1 MPKNIIRK
9 LAERGQLG
17 RAIDALLELSEKLDD
32 KYARRDA
39 SGLSGRF
46 YGLENQK
53 NMGAITSEY
62 YLIQSN
68 GIRHAL
74 YSILN
79 DLPTMADDAY
89 DLPSLRGIN
98 FDNGDRPPEPE
109 PPGEEEAETDNTNDR
124 LRVLM
129 FTANT
134 AGEVQLDQSDEF
146 SRVREML
153 DNEGLNDR
161 CKLRRVRLV
170 TPEAILESILDFRP
184 HVVHFSGHGVRQ
196 RTTGAATGP
205 RRGFGE
211 EEEAETVADEGIETG
226 SDGALIVHNSANY
239 GSFQI
244 GSDFLGGVFEYVK
257 DEQLPT
263 HTVLFNACH
272 SEAIS
277 GGVAPF
283 VDNIIATNN
292 EIGDR
297 AAISFSSTFYDRLIA
312 SEVSPERAFKAARI
326 VAIAY
331 GEPKSRFVFYHAGKK
346 RTSSG

>member
-17 RAIDALLELSEKLDD
+17 RAIDALLELAEKLDD
-32 KYARRDA
+32 KYVRRDA

-53 NMGAITSEY
+53 NMGTITSEY

-68 GIRHAL
+68 GIRHSL
-74 YSILN
+74 YSILE
-79 DLPTMADDAY
+79 DLPAMEDDAY
-89 DLPSLRGIN
+89 DLPSLRGVN
-98 FDNGDRPPEPE
+98 LDNGGVTPE
-109 PPGEEEAETDNTNDR
+109 PPAEEEPEQKKTNDR
-124 LRVLM
+124 IRILM

-134 AGEVQLDQSDEF
+134 AGQVQLDQSEEY
-146 SRVREML
+146 SRVSEML
-153 DNEGLNDR
+153 NDDGLKDR
-161 CKLRRVRLV
+161 CDLKRERLV
-170 TPEAILESILDFRP
+170 TPETILESILDFRP
-184 HVVHFSGHGVRQ
+184 HIVHFSGHGVRQ
-196 RTTGAATGP
+196 RTAGAAAGP

-211 EEEAETVADEGIETG
+211 EEEAETTADEGIETG
-226 SDGALIVHNSANY
+226 ADGALIVHSSAHY

-244 GSDFLGGVFEYVK
+244 GADFLGGVFEYVK

-272 SEAIS
+272 SEAIA
-277 GGVAPF
+277 GGVAPY

-292 EIGDR
+292 EIGDQ
-297 AAISFSSTFYDRLIA
+297 AAINFSSTFYDRLISKNA
-312 SEVSPERAFKAARI
+312 TPERAFKAARI

-331 GEPKSRFVFYHAGKK
+331 GEPKNRFVFYHGGKK
-346 RTSSG
+346 KNI